1 MAVIREILQ
10 WMISSLTALNAP
22 QVCGF
27 FFFYPKH
34 ASRDKVSFSV
44 AVASHLN

>member
-10 WMISSLTALNAP
+10 WMISSLTALNAQ

-27 FFFYPKH
+27 FVNPKH
-34 ASRDKVSFSV
+34 VSIDKVSFGVVV
-44 AVASHLN
+44 ALHLN